1 MAEFHP
7 ASSGAQ
13 AEEAIGAAPNGRI
26 VTAGRGHRGMAGG
39 ARSGTVGAMSTSRG
53 SSSADV
59 SRMEPAGIREKAQD
73 LDLAER
79 GRRGAADAE
88 RRRPLGVVE
97 AELEEG
103 AGPLRRTI
111 GGLLGPALAV
121 LVLLAPLPLSIEQQ
135 RLAAVLS
142 LVVVWWVSEVV
153 PIPVTGL
160 LGLALCVL
168 LGVAPAA
175 TIFGSFASP
184 TIFLFIGS
192 FILARAMTL
201 HGLDRR
207 FAFRILALPGVAE
220 STTRTIVAFGL
231 VAASLSAVISN
242 TATVAM
248 LLPIGIG
255 VVGVLDRLLRDR
267 PGPTRDPP
275 SRNLAVALMLMI
287 AYGAS
292 VGGLLTP
299 IGSPPNL
306 LGRQFIREATG
317 RDIDFLTWM
326 ALAAPIVAL
335 MFVVL
340 CLILIGLNRPEVGR
354 IPGVRRFLEVE
365 RRRLGPVSA
374 AERATLVAFGVAVV
388 GWLAPGLGGLLF
400 GEGAPAAVLL
410 RERLDEAVVAI
421 FAAALLFLLPID
433 RSLRRFPLA
442 WSEAARI
449 DWGTILLFGSGI
461 TFGVLLTKSGLAAVL
476 GQALAAALGAPSLLG
491 MTALAV
497 GAAILVS
504 EAASNTA
511 SVGIIVPV
519 VIPIAT
525 AAGLDPL
532 VPALGAVFGASYGF
546 MLPVST
552 PPNAI
557 VYGTGLVPL
566 TRMIRAGA
574 VFDAAGLLLIVL
586 GVTAMVAILGLA

>member
-1 MAEFHP
+1 MTGSLSYR
-7 ASSGAQ
+7 ASDMD
-13 AEEAIGAAPNGRI
+13 
-26 VTAGRGHRGMAGG
+26 VHRGPGLGRSPDGDPPGPLIAAGG
-39 ARSGTVGAMSTSRG
+39 RAATGSEGTDATRVVAI
-53 SSSADV
+53 AAA
-59 SRMEPAGIREKAQD
+59 EPAGE
-73 LDLAER
+73 E
-79 GRRGAADAE
+79 AAGP
-88 RRRPLGVVE
+88 RRRM
-97 AELEEG
+97 
-103 AGPLRRTI
+103 I
-111 GGLLGPALAV
+111 GGIFGPTLAV
-121 LVLLAPLPLSIEQQ
+121 GLLVAPLQLTAEQQ
-135 RLAAVLS
+135 RLAAVLA

-160 LGLALCVL
+160 LGLGLCAI

-192 FILARAMTL
+192 FMLARAMTL

-207 FAFRILALPGVAE
+207 FAFGILALPGVAD

-231 VAASLSAVISN
+231 VAACLSAVISN
-242 TATVAM
+242 TATAAM
-248 LLPIGIG
+248 LLPIGVGI
-255 VVGVLDRLLRDR
+255 VGVLEALLGGAAENRAEAR
-267 PGPTRDPP
+267 ARGEPR

-306 LGRQFIREATG
+306 LGRQFIRDATG
-317 RDIDFLTWM
+317 AQIDFLTWM
-326 ALAAPIVAL
+326 AMAAPIVVVMFAAL
-335 MFVVL
+335 SV
-340 CLILIGLNRPEVGR
+340 ILIALNPPEARR
-354 IPGVRRFLEVE
+354 IPGVRAFLQAE

-374 AERATLVAFGVAVV
+374 AERATLLAFAVAVA
-388 GWLAPGLGGLLF
+388 GWLAPGLAGLLL
-400 GEGAPAAVLL
+400 GEETPVVVLL
-410 RERLDEAVVAI
+410 RERLDEGVVAI
-421 FAAALLFLLPID
+421 LAASLLFLVPLD

-442 WSEAARI
+442 WPEAARI

-461 TFGVLLTKSGLAAVL
+461 TFGTLLTKSGLAAVL
-476 GQALAAALGAPSLLG
+476 GEGLATALGTPSLLVV
-491 MTALAV
+491 TVLAV
-497 GAAILVS
+497 GSAILIS

-525 AAGLDPL
+525 AAGLNPV

-574 VFDAAGLLLIVL
+574 VFDATGLAIITL
-586 GVTAMVAILGLA
+586 GVTVMTALLGLR